1 MYSQKFYLARV
12 RLAKE
17 LAALPENAA
26 RRRAYL
32 TLADNWQRMA
42 ERAASA
48 TKAPAT
54 RGATRRSSTQ
64 WEPILERAMREAG
77 LM

>member
-1 MYSQKFYLARV
+1 MYSQKFYLERV

-17 LAALPENAA
+17 LADLPENAG

-32 TLADNWQRMA
+32 TLADNWRRMA

-48 TKAPAT
+48 TKPPVA
-54 RGATRRSSTQ
+54 RGGKLTSSKA
-64 WEPILERAMREAG
+64 WEPMLARALREAA
-77 LM
+77 LT

>member
-1 MYSQKFYLARV
+1 MYSQKFYLERV

-17 LAALPENAA
+17 LADLPENAG

-42 ERAASA
+42 ERAGSA
-48 TKAPAT
+48 TKPPPAQARKQT
-54 RGATRRSSTQ
+54 SSKA
-64 WEPILERAMREAG
+64 WEPMLERALREAG
-77 LM
+77 LT